1 VDRVSISFPV
11 DHFEPDRLR
20 WDDVRQRPRAG
31 VEVRGT
37 TVDVEGSTA
46 FVGVAQVL
54 MDDGSRPWFGKVE
67 VNPSR
72 VGDPDGVA
80 LCPAG
85 EVRDRLRHVLEVATA
100 ELVSPAAQEDDYRV
114 KRLDVA
120 RDFDGVRDV
129 GGLLLGLASV
139 HRPHSRRNDLYNDA
153 TRAGAQTLMVGSK
166 AGVTRLYDKFAQSKG
181 TAPEGTLRWETEAR
195 ADWCRRNGQIE
206 TLGDVTERSVAQLA
220 ENRWRWSGMDAEVC
234 TRNEVVARV
243 MSAPKLTDRE
253 RTFFLGWLMQS
264 AAGHEPVTSTATAA
278 KYRRLSRDL
287 GVALGPETFA
297 GAVMGRLDWDEG
309 TVVLRAA

>member
-1 VDRVSISFPV
+1 VR
-11 DHFEPDRLR
+11 ERL
-20 WDDVRQRPRAG
+20 G
-31 VEVRGT
+31 V
-37 TVDVEGSTA
+37 
-46 FVGVAQVL
+46 
-54 MDDGSRPWFGKVE
+54 
-67 VNPSR
+67 
-72 VGDPDGVA
+72 
-80 LCPAG
+80 
-85 EVRDRLRHVLEVATA
+85 VLEMATG
-100 ELVSPAAQEDDYRV
+100 ELVTPAAQEDDYRV

-129 GGLLLGLASV
+129 PGLLLGLSSV
-139 HRPHSRRNDLYNDA
+139 HRPYSRRNDLYNDA

-166 AGVTRLYDKFAQSKG
+166 AGVTRLYDKFAQTKG

-195 ADWCRRNGQIE
+195 SDWARTYGHIE
-206 TLGDVTERSVAQLA
+206 TLRDVTPNTVNSLA
-220 ENRWRWSGMDAEVC
+220 ENRWEWSRMDTEVC

-243 MSAPKLTDRE
+243 MRAPALTDRE

-264 AAGHEPVTSTATAA
+264 AAGHEPITSKATAA

-297 GAVMGRLDWDEG
+297 GSVMGRLDWDEG